1 MKGEWTVKVTV
12 SELITK
18 IDRIR
23 TIVERIEKQVP
34 IETYMDEIADL
45 LDEYAMLL
53 RERKVEL

>member
-1 MKGEWTVKVTV
+1 MKVTV